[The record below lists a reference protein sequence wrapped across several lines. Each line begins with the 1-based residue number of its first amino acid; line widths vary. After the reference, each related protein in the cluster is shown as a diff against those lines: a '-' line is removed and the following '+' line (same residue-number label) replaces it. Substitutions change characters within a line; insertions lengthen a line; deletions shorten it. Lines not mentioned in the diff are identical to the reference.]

1 MEMYKKLLLIILL
14 AFTVL
19 LSSCHYGVSPPPSSL
34 SLAERFSRDVME
46 LTEKLLNSIA
56 WGRQNPV
63 VGLGSFFYADSRMSS
78 DFAYHLTT
86 EVEKAV
92 INMPG
97 FILVDRANLGDIL
110 NELGFQLTDL
120 VDPETAKNMGKI
132 KGLDA
137 MLTGRYSLWE
147 GKVRVKVELIRIEDA
162 EMAIATR
169 LIDSVPADVAILPP
183 NYEVQR
189 QRMEKIQDWFTE
201 RPDAAEQ
208 ASSGSKLP
216 HSITSSDFRATIEP
230 DRMEGYKEGDE
241 LKLYVKSEED
251 CYIEIYNISEDGSTR
266 QIFPNEHW
274 LRSHSPDDNFIRA
287 GVRTAIPPDPSFKL
301 RISAPYGVETL
312 KLIASTRP
320 FGHRA
325 RSFYQEKG
333 AFPEVGNIDDS
344 QTVEILKYRARSVL
358 VEPGS
363 SEESVKVAQ
372 SYCTILTE
380 PSL

>member
-1 MEMYKKLLLIILL
+1 
-14 AFTVL
+14 
-19 LSSCHYGVSPPPSSL
+19 
-34 SLAERFSRDVME
+34 ME
-46 LTEKLLNSIA
+46 LTEELLNSIA

-92 INMPG
+92 INVPG
-97 FILVDRANLGDIL
+97 FVLVDRANLEDIL
-110 NELGFQLTDL
+110 DELGFQLTDL
-120 VDPETAKNMGKI
+120 VDPKTAKNMGRI

-137 MLTGRYSLWE
+137 MLTGSYSVWE

-162 EMAIATR
+162 EMAVATR
-169 LIDSVPADVAILPP
+169 LMDSVP
-183 NYEVQR
+183 
-189 QRMEKIQDWFTE
+189 
-201 RPDAAEQ
+201 AEQ
-208 ASSGSKLP
+208 ASS
-216 HSITSSDFRATIEP
+216 SDFRVTMEP

-266 QIFPNEHW
+266 QIFPNERW
-274 LRSHSPDDNFIRA
+274 LRSHSPDDNLIRA

-320 FGHRA
+320 FGNRA

-344 QTVEILKYRARSVL
+344 QTVETLKYRARSVL
-358 VEPGS
+358 VEAGS

>member
-1 MEMYKKLLLIILL
+1 MYKKLLLIILF
-14 AFTVL
+14 AFTL
-19 LSSCHYGVSPPPSSL
+19 LLFSCHYGVPPPPSST

-46 LTEKLLNSIA
+46 LTEELLNSIA

-97 FILVDRANLGDIL
+97 FVLVDRANLGAIL

-120 VDPETAKNMGKI
+120 VDPETAKNMGRI

-137 MLTGRYSLWE
+137 MLTGRYSVWE

-162 EMAIATR
+162 EVAVATR
-169 LIDSVPADVAILPP
+169 LMDSVPADVAILPP

-189 QRMEKIQDWFTE
+189 QRMEKIQDWLTE
-201 RPDAAEQ
+201 RPDDQGQ
-208 ASSGSKLP
+208 ASG
-216 HSITSSDFRATIEP
+216 SDFRVTMEP

-266 QIFPNEHW
+266 QIFPNEQW

-320 FGHRA
+320 FGHRS

-333 AFPEVGNIDDS
+333 AFPQMGNIDDS
-344 QTVEILKYRARSVL
+344 QTVESLKYRAKSVL
-358 VEPGS
+358 VEAGS
-363 SEESVKVAQ
+363 SEEAVKVAQ

>member
-1 MEMYKKLLLIILL
+1 MEMYKKLLLTILL
-14 AFTVL
+14 SFTVL
-19 LSSCHYGVSPPPSSL
+19 LSSCHYGVSPPPPSTSM
-34 SLAERFSRDVME
+34 AERFSRDVME
-46 LTEKLLNSIA
+46 LTEELLNSMA

-63 VGLGSFFYADSRMSS
+63 VGLGSFFYADSKMSS

-97 FILVDRANLGDIL
+97 FTLVDRANLGDIL

-120 VDPETAKNMGKI
+120 VDPETAKNMGRI

-137 MLTGRYSLWE
+137 MLTGSYSVWE

-162 EMAIATR
+162 EMAVATR
-169 LIDSVPADVAILPP
+169 LMDSVPADVAILPP

-189 QRMEKIQDWFTE
+189 QRMEKIQDWLTE
-201 RPDAAEQ
+201 SPDAREQ
-208 ASSGSKLP
+208 ASS
-216 HSITSSDFRATIEP
+216 SDFRVTIEP

-266 QIFPNEHW
+266 QIFPNEQW

-312 KLIASTRP
+312 KLIASTKP
-320 FGHRA
+320 FGRRS

-333 AFPEVGNIDDS
+333 AFPQMGNIDDG
-344 QTVEILKYRARSVL
+344 QTVETLKYRARSVL

-380 PSL
+380 P